1 MNRLIEKIVFCEL
14 VTACRFA
21 ACPTNRS
28 PLFAKATIEGVV
40 RAPSEFSMT
49 TGSPPSITAIQELV
63 VPRSMPKILA
73 IRQAE
78 SESIS
83 RARRQ
88 MRYRLRR
95 NHLITNRLQDLGKIS
110 RGPRSVNMSHVARP
124 E

>member
-1 MNRLIEKIVFCEL
+1 MNRLIEKTVFCEL

-21 ACPTNRS
+21 ACPIKRS

-73 IRQAE
+73 IRQAD
-78 SESIS
+78 SVRIW

-88 MRYRLRR
+88 TRYRLGR
-95 NHLITNRLQDLGKIS
+95 NYLITNRLQDLVQIS
-110 RGPRSVNMSHVARP
+110 RILYSASMAHMAR
-124 E
+124 